1 MFQLLTHTQ
10 ERRLRQESIAR
21 DLDKDMME
29 RITAAKLLQGHIAD
43 LLPAVLNSME
53 PYLEAENREELE
65 KTLGPWLAQE
75 VAEEVGNMID
85 SQELLEEI
93 VREILEDRAARYF
106 RVAEAE
112 CRDDDSFDEE
122 EAGHEGEVEDEY
134 EDEEIGEN

>member
-1 MFQLLTHTQ
+1 
-10 ERRLRQESIAR
+10 
-21 DLDKDMME
+21 MME

-43 LLPAVLNSME
+43 LLPAVLNTME
-53 PYLEAENREELE
+53 PYLEAENRDELE

-106 RVAEAE
+106 RLAELE
-112 CRDDDSFDEE
+112 CKDLALDDNEE
-122 EAGHEGEVEDEY
+122 EAAHESE
-134 EDEEIGEN
+134 EEINENEEEISLDGKKSDETMPD

>member
-1 MFQLLTHTQ
+1 
-10 ERRLRQESIAR
+10 
-21 DLDKDMME
+21 MME

-43 LLPAVLNSME
+43 LLPAVLNTLE
-53 PYLEAENREELE
+53 PYLEAENRDELE

-106 RVAEAE
+106 RLAELE
-112 CRDDDSFDEE
+112 CKDLALDEE
-122 EAGHEGEVEDEY
+122 EAAQECGEEDVNEI
-134 EDEEIGEN
+134 EENNSEELTMPNENLTERQL

>member
-1 MFQLLTHTQ
+1 
-10 ERRLRQESIAR
+10 
-21 DLDKDMME
+21 MME

-106 RVAEAE
+106 RLAEAE
-112 CRDDDSFDEE
+112 CRDDEPFDEE
-122 EAGHEGEVEDEY
+122 DALNEEEADCECDLEDEAMSEVR
-134 EDEEIGEN
+134 EDNQTEPEL